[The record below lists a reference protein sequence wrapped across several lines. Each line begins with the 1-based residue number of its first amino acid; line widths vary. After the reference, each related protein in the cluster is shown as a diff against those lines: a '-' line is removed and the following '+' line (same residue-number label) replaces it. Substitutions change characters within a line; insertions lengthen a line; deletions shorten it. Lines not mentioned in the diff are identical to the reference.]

1 MFVLRF
7 GLRGESEM
15 EKKVELLMKLLDQM
29 TDEEIEQVLGLYL
42 EAVEKPNE

>member
-1 MFVLRF
+1 
-7 GLRGESEM
+7 M

-42 EAVEKPNE
+42 EAMGKPNE